1 MRLDINAII
10 KIVNA
15 SNMILQLSI
24 AAWKF
29 LRLLVI
35 PVPCTYGLVCLFV
48 LAMRTLIF
56 MVKCRRWI
64 LMEAAVK
71 HDGFKFL

>member
-1 MRLDINAII
+1 MLSKGGLQSLNDGRVMRLDINAII

-15 SNMILQLSI
+15 SDMILQLSL

-56 MVKCRRWI
+56 MVKCRR
-64 LMEAAVK
+64 
-71 HDGFKFL
+71 